1 MILAKTRRDLIV
13 NADDFGRS
21 RGINRGVIHCHDHG
35 IVTSASLMTL
45 WPASREAA
53 TAAAARPR
61 LSLGLHLDLG
71 EWYCRAGNWECTYLR
86 VELDD
91 EPAVRAELERQLRA
105 FRRLV
110 GRDPT
115 HLDSHQHVHREEPVG
130 PVLAELGRALGVPV
144 RHESAVVRYCGDFF
158 GQGRTGESI
167 PSALSVD
174 ALLGVISALEEGTTE
189 LGCHPGYADDLTTSY
204 RRERATEVATLCD
217 ARVREELR
225 RQRVELAS
233 FAQVCETGAPEA
245 STQVK
250 AS

>member
-1 MILAKTRRDLIV
+1 MSHEARRELIV

-21 RGINRGVIHCHDHG
+21 RGINRGVIDCHDRG

-53 TAAAARPR
+53 TAAATRPR

-71 EWYCRAGNWECTYLR
+71 EWYCRAGSWECTYLR
-86 VELDD
+86 VALED
-91 EPAVRAELERQLRA
+91 EPAVRAEAERQLRA

-115 HLDSHQHVHREEPVG
+115 HLDSHQHVHREEPART
-130 PVLAELGRALGVPV
+130 VLVQLGRMFGVPV
-144 RHESAVVRYCGDFF
+144 RHESPFIRYRGDFF

-167 PSALSVD
+167 PAALSVE
-174 ALLGVISALEEGTTE
+174 ALLAVLSTLEQGTTE

-204 RRERATEVATLCD
+204 RRERAAEVATLCD
-217 ARVREELR
+217 ARIREELR
-225 RQRVELAS
+225 HRSIELAS
-233 FAQVCETGAPEA
+233 FAEVGDLRLALQG
-245 STQVK
+245 
-250 AS
+250 